1 MLSAG
6 KKNGLRHSLPL
17 ARHAGRAQ
25 QEKNR
30 EQPPRNRDAAQDS
43 WKWYTPKEE
52 HTILDTVSG
61 KFITSGMKR
70 VPTSGESIPF
80 FQILFTLRSTH
91 GGMAPD
97 DVKYF
102 FIYFMI
108 TVAAGKLHRLHCH
121 EPGRAF
127 ALHGR
132 KWPAYVEVHAEVPL
146 NSVRGMYPFWPHVPA
161 GESLSANKH
170 AKPADQGHSY
180 FTVLPRPWDCLAA
193 FYHLSMRFQPEI
205 GIRDNFLPLGD
216 SSR

>member
-1 MLSAG
+1 
-6 KKNGLRHSLPL
+6 
-17 ARHAGRAQ
+17 
-25 QEKNR
+25 
-30 EQPPRNRDAAQDS
+30 
-43 WKWYTPKEE
+43 
-52 HTILDTVSG
+52 
-61 KFITSGMKR
+61 
-70 VPTSGESIPF
+70 
-80 FQILFTLRSTH
+80 
-91 GGMAPD
+91 MAPD

-146 NSVRGMYPFWPHVPA
+146 NSVRGMYPLGKAYQQINTPSPQIKDIPILRF
-161 GESLSANKH
+161 S
-170 AKPADQGHSY
+170 
-180 FTVLPRPWDCLAA
+180 PRPWDCLAA

-205 GIRDNFLPLGD
+205 EIRDNFLPLGD